1 MDELESQITELA
13 GHLNA
18 ASYRWLVLIAE
29 FDRREGWA
37 DGSTPSCAH
46 WLGWK
51 CGIDAG
57 AAREKVRVARALEGL
72 PMISAAMARGEL
84 SYSKVRALTR
94 VATVATEDSLL
105 MIALYGTAHHVET
118 VVRGYRRA
126 KAACELNREAMQHAN
141 RGLNWYYDDDGSLV
155 LRARLTA
162 ETGAVLVK
170 ALELA
175 TENVRR
181 PPRSPAS
188 ADVSE
193 ETPQASQQ
201 ADAPDANDPPD
212 APDAPDARCLTHL
225 MHLMHLTCAIRMG
238 PLLSSSWIPPAN
250 PTRRPSAAPMRWGSS
265 PRRGSATGT

>member
-1 MDELESQITELA
+1 MTNSEGIEGLDPVDSPSEAAPQTAPALRSLAELESQITELA

-94 VATVATEDSLL
+94 VATAETEDTLL
-105 MIALYGTAHHVET
+105 MIALHGTAHHVET
-118 VVRGYRRA
+118 LVRRYRRA
-126 KAACELNREAMQHAN
+126 QEACELDREAIQYAN
-141 RGLNWYYDDDGSLV
+141 RGVNWSYDDDGSLV

-162 ETGAVLVK
+162 ETGALLVK

-175 TENVRR
+175 TEDFHRAPASPDVAAETSAEAGLRPKFSVASSSALTSKAPVSAVRR
-181 PPRSPAS
+181 ARSTS
-188 ADVSE
+188 
-193 ETPQASQQ
+193 
-201 ADAPDANDPPD
+201 DP
-212 APDAPDARCLTHL
+212 
-225 MHLMHLTCAIRMG
+225 
-238 PLLSSSWIPPAN
+238 SSS
-250 PTRRPSAAPMRWGSS
+250 
-265 PRRGSATGT
+265 